1 MFYPIKDD
9 TRYTIHLNGH
19 GRYVLRFE
27 GAAIGNHISRRELER
42 CAVKH
47 RDRLAVAA

>member
-1 MFYPIKDD
+1 MHPIKDD
-9 TRYTIHLNGH
+9 TRYTIDMNSH

-27 GAAIGNHISRRELER
+27 GKAIGNHISRRELER

-47 RDRLAVAA
+47 RDAQTAA